1 MVETSNKKCKP
12 RCAHKE
18 CKKKLTLIDLS
29 MTCKCG
35 NNYCSKHRPCETH
48 NCTYDFSKSKE
59 EIDKQIKEMRCVAS
73 KLIQV

>member
-1 MVETSNKKCKP
+1 
-12 RCAHKE
+12 
-18 CKKKLTLIDLS
+18 TLIDLS